1 VSLSSHGTED
11 GTLHVFDVSKA
22 KLVDV
27 RIPRI
32 ALMGGS
38 LAWRADASG
47 FWYTRYPAPGE
58 RADEDLRFYQEVW
71 FHQIGRT
78 LDSRDLGGVFA
89 DDRIVENFLSSSPD
103 GKWVLDRA
111 QRGDGGEWE
120 IFVRSQDDGAWW
132 RLAAIPDQIVDAA
145 LDDDQIFLLSRK
157 DAPHGQILML
167 PLAWGATVSQATVV
181 VPASPLAI
189 EGLAVTDGRV
199 WVLDMDGG
207 VSGLRA
213 FDLDGAPHRIVELP
227 PICAINQVVRLGDDE
242 VAYPVETFV
251 SPPAWWVARDGERGP
266 R

>member
-1 VSLSSHGTED
+1 GATYFALKRQPPKQQPFLVTLTDVEDASTERVLIDPNVLDASGATTIDWFVPSPDGRLVAVSLSSHGTED
-11 GTLHVFDVSKA
+11 GTLHVFDVSTA

-32 ALMGGS
+32 TLMGGS

-120 IFVRSQDDGAWW
+120 IFIRSQDDGAWW

-167 PLAWGATVSQATVV
+167 PLAWGATVSQATV
-181 VPASPLAI
+181 
-189 EGLAVTDGRV
+189 
-199 WVLDMDGG
+199 
-207 VSGLRA
+207 
-213 FDLDGAPHRIVELP
+213 
-227 PICAINQVVRLGDDE
+227 
-242 VAYPVETFV
+242 
-251 SPPAWWVARDGERGP
+251 
-266 R
+266 